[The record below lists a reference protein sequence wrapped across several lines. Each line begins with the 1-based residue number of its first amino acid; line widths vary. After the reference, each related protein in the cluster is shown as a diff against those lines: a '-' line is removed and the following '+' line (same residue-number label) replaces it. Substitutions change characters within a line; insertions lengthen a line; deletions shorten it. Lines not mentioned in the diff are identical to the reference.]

1 MSNSLQPHGIL
12 QARILE
18 WRHFPFSSG
27 SSRPRNQTRVSCIA
41 GGSLPTEISGKP
53 QPCQGTSEKPC
64 GTDISMMAVEQGRGW
79 GIYSQIPF
87 LTDFVS
93 AGMNSPTSPCCDCVW
108 QTRLPCWR
116 KSSARNADSHRC
128 LSWEAN
134 RC

>member
-1 MSNSLQPHGIL
+1 M
-12 QARILE
+12 E
-18 WRHFPFSSG
+18 F
-27 SSRPRNQTRVSCIA
+27 SRPEYWNGDTSPSQVDLPDPGIKPGSPA
-41 GGSLPTEISGKP
+41 LQVDSLPTKISGKP

-64 GTDISMMAVEQGRGW
+64 GTDVSMMVVEQGRGW
-79 GIYSQIPF
+79 GIYSQISV

-116 KSSARNADSHRC
+116 KSSARKADRHRC